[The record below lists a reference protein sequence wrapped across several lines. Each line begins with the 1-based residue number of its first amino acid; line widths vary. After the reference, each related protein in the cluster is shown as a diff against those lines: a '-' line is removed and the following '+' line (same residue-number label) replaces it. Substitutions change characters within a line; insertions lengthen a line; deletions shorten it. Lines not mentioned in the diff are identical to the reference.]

1 MPERAARVL
10 PVVGT
15 AGQRARLLAE
25 SRAPLV
31 LRTDGREQGA
41 PSAWPRGA
49 GVDVNAGDRPRE
61 RHGMAT

>member
-1 MPERAARVL
+1 VPGGSAEVAT
-10 PVVGT
+10 GT

-41 PSAWPRGA
+41 PPALATRG
-49 GVDVNAGDRPRE
+49 RR
-61 RHGMAT
+61 